1 MMRNYHRFLSG
12 LYILS
17 LAALAMFAVHGL
29 RTAKAVSSQKEL
41 TAVVILD
48 AGHGGPDGG
57 ATAADGTEESR
68 INLELAL
75 RTDAVFG
82 LLGRKTV
89 LTRETDTDLSDSAAD
104 TIAAKKISDIR
115 NRVALVNAEP
125 EGYLVSIHQN
135 IYTSPEVSG
144 AQVFYRQDPDSQALA
159 ERMQEA
165 FGSVP
170 CLDHHRSARRV
181 SEDVYLLGHIRQ
193 PGILIECG
201 FLSNPTEAERLK
213 TADYQKKLALVIAV
227 TTDGYLSEKG
237 SGV

>member
-12 LYILS
+12 LYIFS

-29 RTAKAVSSQKEL
+29 RTAKAVSAQVDP

-57 ATAADGTEESR
+57 AAAADGTAESR

-75 RTDAVFG
+75 RTDAIFG
-82 LLGRKTV
+82 LLGRGV
-89 LTRETDTDLSDSAAD
+89 ILTRDTDTDLSDPAAD
-104 TIAAKKISDIR
+104 TIAAKKVSDIR

-125 EGYLVSIHQN
+125 QGFLVSIHQN
-135 IYTSPEVSG
+135 IYPSPEVSG
-144 AQVFYRQDPDSQALA
+144 AQVFFRQDPDSQTLA

-165 FGSVP
+165 FGFVP
-170 CLDHHRSARRV
+170 GLDHHRSARQV
-181 SEDVYLLGHIRQ
+181 SEEVYLLGHIRQ

-201 FLSNPTEAERLK
+201 FLSNPEEAERLK
-213 TADYQKKLALVIAV
+213 TADYQKKLAVVIAV
-227 TTDGYLSEKG
+227 TTDSYLSEEG